1 MENPDKPG
9 SLWLSGDTNPGLVLV
24 GIEYSHR
31 SLLKKRKG
39 GDGGDLPLQ
48 RKPLQEFLQQII
60 EMPAPVKTL

>member
-39 GDGGDLPLQ
+39 EVWGWPSATE
-48 RKPLQEFLQQII
+48 KATSII
-60 EMPAPVKTL
+60 SAINYRNGNG